1 MTHEYN
7 SQGKK
12 YIAVTTDLLTILEE
26 NIISTVNSLRD
37 DLIIV

>member
-7 SQGKK
+7 THGKK
-12 YIAVTTDLLTILEE
+12 YIAAFTDSLTILEE